1 MERHYTPKEASLLL
15 GISVGH
21 LQRLDREGKIK
32 CIRTTGGRR
41 RIPESE
47 IKRIL
52 GEKRPKAL
60 AIYARVSS
68 HEQKQKGD
76 LRRQI
81 ETIKAN
87 FPISDYSAVYEIT
100 DVSSGLND
108 KRKGLIKL
116 ISLAQEGKISDIA
129 ITFKDRLTRFGYNY
143 LEQFFLSM
151 GVKIHVLDFTS
162 GESGCTTAFKETL
175 EIELVKDMLAIVT
188 SFSGK
193 LYGMRSHKK
202 KRIVE
207 NVKEALKE

>member
-1 MERHYTPKEASLLL
+1 MEKHYTPKEASLLL
-15 GISVGH
+15 GISVRH
-21 LQRLDREGKIK
+21 IQRIDKEGKIK

-52 GEKRPKAL
+52 GEERPKAL
-60 AIYARVSS
+60 EIYARVSS

-81 ETIKAN
+81 ETIRAN
-87 FPISDYSAVYEIT
+87 FPISDYSQVYEIT

-108 KRKGLIKL
+108 KRKGLLKL
-116 ISLAQEGKISDIA
+116 IAMAQEAKISDIA
-129 ITFKDRLTRFGYNY
+129 ITFKDRLTRFGYNS
-143 LEQFFLSM
+143 LEQLFSQN
-151 GVKIHVLDFTS
+151 GVTIHVLGSLD
-162 GESGCTTAFKETL
+162 KETL
-175 EIELVKDMLAIVT
+175 EQELVKDMLAIVT

-207 NVKEALKE
+207 NVKSALKT

>member
-15 GISVGH
+15 GITVRH
-21 LQRLDREGKIK
+21 IQRLDEEGKIK

-52 GEKRPKAL
+52 DEKRPKAL

-76 LRRQI
+76 LLRQI
-81 ETIKAN
+81 EKIKAN
-87 FPISDYSAVYEIT
+87 FPIIEYEAVYEIT

-108 KRKGLIKL
+108 KRKGLLKL
-116 ISLAQEGKISDIA
+116 ISLAQEEKISDVA
-129 ITFKDRLTRFGYNY
+129 ITFKDRLTRFGYHY
-143 LEQFFLSM
+143 LEQFFSSL
-151 GVKIHVLDFTS
+151 GVKIHVLD
-162 GESGCTTAFKETL
+162 CPDKETL
-175 EIELVKDMLAIVT
+175 EQELVKDMLAVVT

-207 NVKEALKE
+207 NVKEALQE

>member
-1 MERHYTPKEASLLL
+1 MVSWRFFMERHYTPKEAALLL

-60 AIYARVSS
+60 ALYARVSS

-76 LRRQI
+76 LKRQL

-87 FPISDYSAVYEIT
+87 FPLKEYETIYEIT

-108 KRKGLIKL
+108 KRKGLLKL
-116 ISLAQEGKISDIA
+116 IQMAQEAKISDIA
-129 ITFKDRLTRFGYNY
+129 ITFKDRLTRFGYNS
-143 LEQFFLSM
+143 LEQFFSHL
-151 GVKIHVLDFTS
+151 GVTTHVLGTLD
-162 GESGCTTAFKETL
+162 KETL
-175 EIELVKDMLAIVT
+175 EQELVKDMLAIVT

-207 NVKEALKE
+207 NVKEALKT

>member
-1 MERHYTPKEASLLL
+1 MERHYTPKEAGILL

-52 GEKRPKAL
+52 GEKRPHAL
-60 AIYARVSS
+60 ALYARVSS

-76 LRRQI
+76 LKRQI

-87 FPISDYSAVYEIT
+87 FPIDEYSAVYEIT

-108 KRKGLIKL
+108 KRKGLIQL
-116 ISLAQEGKISDIA
+116 ISLAEEEKISDIV
-129 ITFKDRLTRFGYNY
+129 ITFKDRLTRFSYNY
-143 LEQFFLSM
+143 LEQFFSFL
-151 GVKIHVLDFTS
+151 GVKIHVLNYDD
-162 GESGCTTAFKETL
+162 KETL
-175 EIELVKDMLAIVT
+175 EQELVKDLLSIVT

-202 KRIVE
+202 KRIIE
-207 NVKEALKE
+207 HVKEALKT

>member
-1 MERHYTPKEASLLL
+1 MVSWRFFMERHYTPKEAALLL

-60 AIYARVSS
+60 ALYARVSS

-76 LRRQI
+76 LKRQL

-87 FPISDYSAVYEIT
+87 FPLKEYETIYEIT

-108 KRKGLIKL
+108 KRKGLLKL
-116 ISLAQEGKISDIA
+116 IQMAQEAKISDIA
-129 ITFKDRLTRFGYNY
+129 ITFKDRLTRFGYNS
-143 LEQFFLSM
+143 LEQFFSHL
-151 GVKIHVLDFTS
+151 GVTIHVLGTLD
-162 GESGCTTAFKETL
+162 KETL
-175 EIELVKDMLAIVT
+175 EQELVKDMLAIVT

-207 NVKEALKE
+207 NVKEALKT

>member
-1 MERHYTPKEASLLL
+1 MVSWRFFMERHYTPKEAALLL

-32 CIRTTGGRR
+32 SIRTTGGRR

-60 AIYARVSS
+60 ALYARVSS

-76 LRRQI
+76 LKRQL

-87 FPISDYSAVYEIT
+87 FPLKEYETIYEIT

-108 KRKGLIKL
+108 KRKGLLKL
-116 ISLAQEGKISDIA
+116 IQMAQEAKISDIA
-129 ITFKDRLTRFGYNY
+129 ITFKDRLTRFGYNS
-143 LEQFFLSM
+143 LEQFFSHL
-151 GVKIHVLDFTS
+151 GVTIHVLGTLD
-162 GESGCTTAFKETL
+162 KETL
-175 EIELVKDMLAIVT
+175 EQELVKDMLAIVT

-207 NVKEALKE
+207 NVKEALKT

>member
-15 GISVGH
+15 GISVRH
-21 LQRLDREGKIK
+21 IQRLDKEGKIL

-41 RIPESE
+41 RISESE

-76 LRRQI
+76 LKRQL

-87 FPISDYSAVYEIT
+87 FPIQEYSQVYEIT

-108 KRKGLIKL
+108 KRKGLLKL
-116 ISLAQEGKISDIA
+116 ISLAQEEKISDIA

-143 LEQFFLSM
+143 LEQLFSPN
-151 GVKIHVLDFTS
+151 GVTIHVLGKDD
-162 GESGCTTAFKETL
+162 KETL
-175 EIELVKDMLAIVT
+175 EQELVKDMLAIVT

-193 LYGMRSHKK
+193 LYGMRSHKH

-207 NVKEALKE
+207 HVKEALKD